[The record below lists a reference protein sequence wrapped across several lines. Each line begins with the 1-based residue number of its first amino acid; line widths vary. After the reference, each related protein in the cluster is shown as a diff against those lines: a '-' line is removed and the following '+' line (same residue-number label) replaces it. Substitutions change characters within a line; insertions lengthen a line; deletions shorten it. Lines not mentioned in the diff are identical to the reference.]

1 MALIVVERALS
12 RDGYHL
18 LDVGARL
25 CVVCFCGVLPHRR
38 NGTQHECRQS
48 LNIREDASSTRGS
61 LDLSKFRESSEWGLA
76 SRTLG
81 KAYCEYAL
89 FPKFLCHKCRA

>member
-1 MALIVVERALS
+1 MLELAYVWC
-12 RDGYHL
+12 G
-18 LDVGARL
+18 
-25 CVVCFCGVLPHRR
+25 FCGALPLRR

-61 LDLSKFRESSEWGLA
+61 LDLSKFQESSEWGLA

-81 KAYCEYAL
+81 EAYCEYAL
-89 FPKFLCHKCRA
+89 FPKIYVTNVELDGRVLYRYSSGWCWGYR